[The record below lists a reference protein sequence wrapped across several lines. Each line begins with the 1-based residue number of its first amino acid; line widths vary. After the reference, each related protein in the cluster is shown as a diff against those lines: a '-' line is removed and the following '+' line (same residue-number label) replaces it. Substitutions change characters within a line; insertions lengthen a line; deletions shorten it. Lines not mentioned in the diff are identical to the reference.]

1 MERIDILVKGV
12 PVPVH
17 NMFKGICSM
26 TGKTV
31 SEGIIE
37 VMTAYV
43 QKASGGEAAD
53 PAPGGKKKR

>member
-1 MERIDILVKGV
+1 MEKIDILVKGL

-26 TGKTV
+26 SGKTV
-31 SEGIIE
+31 SEGVVE

-43 QKASGGEAAD
+43 QKASGVEAAE
-53 PAPGGKKKR
+53 PAQGGRKRR